1 MGWKVTLDGSGDWQ
15 GYGSWWMLRQDWK
28 LESLHQDPEFIALL
42 NELEAD
48 ILEQRQWYEE
58 NKDKPLL

>member
-1 MGWKVTLDGSGDWQ
+1 MVQ
-15 GYGSWWMLRQDWK
+15 E
-28 LESLHQDPEFIALL
+28 ESLNRRKPLIGKALELDHPEFIAMV

-58 NKDKPLL
+58 NKDKPLW